1 MHSFESGH
9 RHDIVNEGPGV
20 AMSTHVYSPPLRSM
34 TFYDDAETPVRT
46 ETVDLPGLVEDR

>member
-1 MHSFESGH
+1 VHSFESGH